1 MERSHEEFVTNL
13 KIKKYEKVKED
24 IRTVKS
30 SDERKKIK
38 TTEL

>member
-1 MERSHEEFVTNL
+1 M
-13 KIKKYEKVKED
+13 KED

-38 TTEL
+38 TTELWAKIMEMHKIKKRIFFYV